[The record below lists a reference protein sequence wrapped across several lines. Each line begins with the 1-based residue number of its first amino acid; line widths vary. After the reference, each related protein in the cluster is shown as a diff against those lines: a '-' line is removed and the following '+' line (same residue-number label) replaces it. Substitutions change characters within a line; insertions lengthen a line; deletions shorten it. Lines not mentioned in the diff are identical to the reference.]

1 MNNRTINHLIHIG
14 VGASEV
20 SIDLPEELQ
29 NNPEF
34 KLRGL
39 ALIGHPHPLLGGSMD
54 NKVAQTLAKT
64 FNLLGYVSVR
74 PNFRGVGQSQGVFD
88 DGVGEIDDLEQ
99 ILEWMQNPSSWKE
112 LIATSTHAWTGEV
125 ENLPVVLAGFS
136 FGSFVN
142 SNLTQRLTDK
152 GRAPERLVLI
162 GSAAGK
168 WDMPDIPKN
177 TIVIHGE
184 VDETIPLQEVF
195 DWLKE
200 QEVVVHVIPGAD
212 HFFHRK
218 LHMIRDTVIGLWH
231 AK

>member
-1 MNNRTINHLIHIG
+1 MHHLIQIG
-14 VGASEV
+14 VGAAEL
-20 SIDLPEELQ
+20 SIDFPEELRSDSD
-29 NNPEF
+29 F
-34 KLRGL
+34 KVRGI

-64 FNLLGYVSVR
+64 FNMLGYVSAR
-74 PNFRGVGQSQGVFD
+74 PNFRGVGQSQGSFD

-99 ILEWMQNPSSWKE
+99 ILEWLQTPSSWE
-112 LIATSTHAWTGEV
+112 QLLGLPAQSWHSEV
-125 ENLPVVLAGFS
+125 ARLPFVLAGFS

-142 SNLTQRLTDK
+142 SNLTKRLIEK
-152 GRAPERLVLI
+152 GRTPERLILV

-168 WDMPDIPKN
+168 WEMPNVPQN

-184 VDETIPLQEVF
+184 VDETIPLQAVF
-195 DWLKE
+195 DWLQQ
-200 QEVVVHVIPGAD
+200 QEIIVHVIPGAD

-218 LHMIRDTVIGLWH
+218 LHLIRDTVMGLWH

>member
-1 MNNRTINHLIHIG
+1 MHHLIQIQIG
-14 VGASEV
+14 VAEV
-20 SIDLPEELQ
+20 SIDFPEELRSD
-29 NNPEF
+29 PDF
-34 KLRGL
+34 KVRGI

-64 FNLLGYVSVR
+64 FNMLGYVSAR
-74 PNFRGVGQSQGVFD
+74 PNFRGVGQSQGSFD

-99 ILEWMQNPSSWKE
+99 ILEWLQTPSSWAQ
-112 LIATSTHAWTGEV
+112 LLGLPAQSWHSEV
-125 ENLPVVLAGFS
+125 ADLPFVLAGFS

-142 SNLTQRLTDK
+142 SNLTKRLTEK
-152 GRAPERLVLI
+152 GRAPERLILV

-168 WDMPDIPKN
+168 WDMPNIPQN

-184 VDETIPLQEVF
+184 VDETIPLQAVF
-195 DWLKE
+195 DWLQQ
-200 QEVVVHVIPGAD
+200 QEIVVHVIPGAD

-218 LHMIRDTVIGLWH
+218 LHLIRDTVIGLWH

>member
-1 MNNRTINHLIHIG
+1 MNNRTILHLIHIG

-20 SIDLPEELQ
+20 SIDFPEELQ

-34 KLRGL
+34 KLSGL

-64 FNLLGYVSVR
+64 FNMLGYVCVR
-74 PNFRGVGQSQGVFD
+74 PNFRGVGQSQGSFD

-99 ILEWMQNPSSWKE
+99 ILEWMQSPNSWKE
-112 LIATSTHAWTGEV
+112 LTTISTHAWTGEV

-142 SNLTQRLTDK
+142 SNLTQRLINK
-152 GRAPERLVLI
+152 GRAPERLILI

-184 VDETIPLQEVF
+184 VDETIPLQAVF

-218 LHMIRDTVIGLWH
+218 LHLIRDTVIGLWH